1 MVSGGIASRY
11 LPADLAAAR
20 SVDDQRSRP
29 DRRKWTQRQSSPT
42 QLIKGGVAGP
52 VFILASE
59 IEPATICWTKAEE
72 QASRLAAFATRLLGF
87 SASAR
92 LAVLPTRPADDRH
105 SLAQAIEREIS
116 EGASEVFVLPLV
128 FELNIWQR
136 TLLGQTL
143 SEIRRIHQA
152 VSIHHDD
159 INPSHPLLV
168 DCFADKILQALDA
181 EGISP
186 RQAGILL
193 VANGQGDPGSRADSY
208 RLMRLLWEQ
217 TSLSLGEV
225 GFLRHEQP
233 FLSAALQRC
242 LREPLDWILL
252 PQCQWDSEL
261 FQHAKLILADHQR
274 ANPTTRGWQFLE
286 PAGDHPMILAWLEHR
301 VRHLWQEKRARQAV
315 RIPSRIH
322 QNETPTA
329 EVWADGSWSSPA
341 SAEAEPRSA
350 FLARAHGADALADI
364 LARVLPPAERY
375 LIKVTWHGYATGT
388 YTDPLALDWLLRAL
402 PGRAILL
409 EGHTSSRNLGGA
421 DWDWEIAARKH
432 RTWIQQQ
439 ELEFLRRTGL
449 AQVIAQHGAQYLNVT
464 EAWWDGAC
472 APPEEIRAALG
483 GVTLRHPE
491 LASFVPSVLWAHRG
505 IPLIS
510 FARFKGATRLGI
522 SNLFGLLPQPL
533 RSAWH
538 GPNITYFASVCC
550 DVARLYG
557 SLFRL
562 FGLVEAFAWAVRW
575 DRKGLYRSRWG
586 NYDLVPGGGIFTF
599 GEGLVGADLLASR
612 LQGQD
617 VHRSGFY
624 DVVRERLGWSQAA
637 AEMPLPADLQSR
649 FG

>member
-1 MVSGGIASRY
+1 
-11 LPADLAAAR
+11 
-20 SVDDQRSRP
+20 
-29 DRRKWTQRQSSPT
+29 
-42 QLIKGGVAGP
+42 
-52 VFILASE
+52 
-59 IEPATICWTKAEE
+59 
-72 QASRLAAFATRLLGF
+72 
-87 SASAR
+87 
-92 LAVLPTRPADDRH
+92 
-105 SLAQAIEREIS
+105 
-116 EGASEVFVLPLV
+116 
-128 FELNIWQR
+128 
-136 TLLGQTL
+136 
-143 SEIRRIHQA
+143 
-152 VSIHHDD
+152 
-159 INPSHPLLV
+159 
-168 DCFADKILQALDA
+168 
-181 EGISP
+181 
-186 RQAGILL
+186 
-193 VANGQGDPGSRADSY
+193 
-208 RLMRLLWEQ
+208 
-217 TSLSLGEV
+217 
-225 GFLRHEQP
+225 
-233 FLSAALQRC
+233 
-242 LREPLDWILL
+242 
-252 PQCQWDSEL
+252 
-261 FQHAKLILADHQR
+261 
-274 ANPTTRGWQFLE
+274 
-286 PAGDHPMILAWLEHR
+286 MILAWLEDR

-322 QNETPTA
+322 QDKTPTA
-329 EVWADGSWSSPA
+329 EVWADGTWASPA
-341 SAEAEPRSA
+341 LAKAELRSA

-364 LARVLPPAERY
+364 LSRVLPPAERY

-432 RTWIQQQ
+432 RTWIQQE

-449 AQVIAQHGAQYLNVT
+449 AQVIAQHDAQYLNVT

-491 LASFVPSVLWAHRG
+491 LAGFVPSVLWAHRG

-575 DRKGLYRSRWG
+575 DRNGLYRSRWG
-586 NYDLVPGGGIFTF
+586 NYDLVPGDGIFTF

-637 AEMPLPADLQSR
+637 AEMSLPADLQSR